1 MARTPQDPKCKL
13 FVGGLDHY
21 TSEEDLKTYFE
32 KFGDVQVKL
41 NKNPDTGKSRGFAFL
56 TFNSVSIVDKVQGE
70 RPHKIDGKSVGTKR
84 VLPKDEFG
92 MTDNSQV
99 KKLFV
104 GGIRG
109 NVEEEDLRKQFGEYG
124 KIVSVHIP
132 SDRETGKQKGFVFI
146 EFDDCDGVD
155 KACQFKDDIKIAG
168 KHVGVSKAYE
178 KDQMGY
184 PVGGGGGGGSGRG
197 SRGGGGS
204 RGGYG
209 GGYGGYDDGYYDGAG
224 YGGYD
229 DGYKARGTRSYGSQN
244 GGYGRSSRG
253 GYGRQSNGYGDSYD
267 GYGGGYD
274 DGYDSYGGYGGGR
287 RGGYSGYGGGNRGYY

>member
-21 TSEEDLKTYFE
+21 TSEDDLKTYFE
-32 KFGDVQVKL
+32 KFGEVQVKL

-109 NVEEEDLRKQFGEYG
+109 NVEEEDIRKQFGEYG

-132 SDRETGKQKGFVFI
+132 SDRETGKQKGFIFI

-184 PVGGGGGGGSGRG
+184 PVGGGGGGSGRG
-197 SRGGGGS
+197 GRGGGGS

-229 DGYKARGTRSYGSQN
+229 DGYKARGSRSYGSQN

-287 RGGYSGYGGGNRGYY
+287 RSGYSGYGGGNRGYY